1 MAFPQSFIED
11 LIARS
16 DIVDVVGSYVRLTKR
31 SGANYF
37 GLCPF
42 HNERTPSFSVNPS
55 EQFYYC
61 FGCGKGGGVINFI
74 MEIENLPY
82 PDAVAHLA
90 QRAGM
95 QLPEESF
102 DPNAKKRARMLALNK
117 DAARFFY
124 EQLSTPNGARA
135 GNYMRERRISPAVAT
150 RFGLGYAP
158 DNWDSLMKAMSAKG
172 YQEYELFEA
181 DLIRQRS

>member
-102 DPNAKKRARMLALNK
+102 DFDNVYAEYLN
-117 DAARFFY
+117 DEDDSFDDEDEDEY
-124 EQLSTPNGARA
+124 
-135 GNYMRERRISPAVAT
+135 
-150 RFGLGYAP
+150 FGL
-158 DNWDSLMKAMSAKG
+158 SM
-172 YQEYELFEA
+172 
-181 DLIRQRS
+181 